1 MNASSVSTAAASAT
15 GRATVAEVLRGLVVT
30 GVLMSGVVHLEL
42 WAQGVA
48 EVPVIG
54 PLFLLNAVAGIVLG
68 LVVPIWRHWIPVAA
82 ACLFN
87 AATLLA
93 FVLAVTV
100 GLFGSREV
108 AAGVPQSLAGVAEVV
123 SLLCGLALLLV
134 GSTLRR

>member
-1 MNASSVSTAAASAT
+1 MNASSATSAAASAT

-30 GVLMSGVVHLEL
+30 GVLMSAVVHLEL

-68 LVVPIWRHWIPVAA
+68 LVVPIWRHWIPVAT
-82 ACLFN
+82 ACVFN

-93 FVLAVTV
+93 FALAVTV

-108 AAGVPQSLAGVAEVV
+108 AAGVPQLLAGMAEMV
-123 SLLCGLALLLV
+123 SLLCGLTLLMV
-134 GSTLRR
+134 GSSLRR

>member
-1 MNASSVSTAAASAT
+1 MNASSVSTAGAPAT

-30 GVLMSGVVHLEL
+30 GVLMSAVVHLEL

-68 LVVPIWRHWIPVAA
+68 LVVPIWRNWIPVAA
-82 ACLFN
+82 ACVFN

-93 FVLAVTV
+93 FGLAVTV

-108 AAGVPQSLAGVAEVV
+108 AAGVPQLLAGMAEVV
-123 SLLCGLALLLV
+123 SLLCGIALLLV
-134 GSTLRR
+134 GSSLRR